1 MTHKEVLKSKSKQ
14 LSDILHN
21 NKDSFNK
28 GLIDSAGWVSVAA
41 LTYDFDFSPNLIE
54 KIVEMDSKQR
64 YKFNENHTKIRL
76 YNGNK

>member
-14 LSDILHN
+14 LSDILRN

-54 KIVEMDSKQR
+54 EIVETDNKQR
-64 YKFNENHTKIRL
+64 YEFNEDHTKIRVI
-76 YNGNK
+76 

>member
-14 LSDILHN
+14 LSDIFWN
-21 NKDSFNK
+21 DKDSFNK

-54 KIVEMDSKQR
+54 EIVEMSNKQR
-64 YKFNENHTKIRL
+64 YEFNEDHTKIRVI
-76 YNGNK
+76 

>member
-1 MTHKEVLKSKSKQ
+1 MTHKEVLKSKGKQ
-14 LSDILHN
+14 LSDILRN

-54 KIVEMDSKQR
+54 EIVEMSNKQR
-64 YKFNENHTKIRL
+64 YEFNEDHTKIRVI
-76 YNGNK
+76 

>member
-14 LSDILHN
+14 LSDILRN

-28 GLIDSAGWVSVAA
+28 GLIDSAGWMSVAA

-54 KIVEMDSKQR
+54 EIVEMSNKQR
-64 YKFNENHTKIRL
+64 YEFNEDHTKIRVI
-76 YNGNK
+76 

>member
-14 LSDILHN
+14 LSDILQN
-21 NKDSFNK
+21 DKDSFNK

-54 KIVEMDSKQR
+54 EIVEMSNKQR
-64 YKFNENHTKIRL
+64 YEFNEDHTKIRVI
-76 YNGNK
+76 

>member
-14 LSDILHN
+14 LSDILQN
-21 NKDSFNK
+21 DKDSFNK

-54 KIVEMDSKQR
+54 EIVEMSNKQR
-64 YKFNENHTKIRL
+64 YKFNEDHTKIRVI
-76 YNGNK
+76 

>member
-14 LSDILHN
+14 LSDILQN

-28 GLIDSAGWVSVAA
+28 GLIDSAGWVSVAV

-54 KIVEMDSKQR
+54 EIVEMSNKQR
-64 YKFNENHTKIRL
+64 YEFNEDHTKIRVI
-76 YNGNK
+76 

>member
-1 MTHKEVLKSKSKQ
+1 MTHKEVLKSKGKQ
-14 LSDILHN
+14 LSDILRN

-54 KIVEMDSKQR
+54 EIVEMSNKQR
-64 YKFNENHTKIRL
+64 YEFNEDHTKIRII
-76 YNGNK
+76 

>member
-1 MTHKEVLKSKSKQ
+1 MTHKEVVKSKSKQ
-14 LSDILHN
+14 LSDILRN

-54 KIVEMDSKQR
+54 EIVEMSNKQR
-64 YKFNENHTKIRL
+64 YEFNEDHTKIRVI
-76 YNGNK
+76 